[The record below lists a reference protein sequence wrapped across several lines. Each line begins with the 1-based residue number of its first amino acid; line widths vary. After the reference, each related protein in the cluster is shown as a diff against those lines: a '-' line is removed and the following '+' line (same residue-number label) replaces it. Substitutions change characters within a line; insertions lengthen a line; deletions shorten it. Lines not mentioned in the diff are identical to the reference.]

1 MKKVLSFVLIL
12 SLLLSMSVV
21 AFAAGSPVVGP
32 GGDSANVAVPA
43 PVKNDE
49 VDIDSIPETAG
60 VSTDNDAAIITAF
73 SALNAKNKALA
84 MKYAAELINKGYKI
98 VSGFAVV
105 GAEDQNAVVEGVK
118 VFVTIPDGCSVFVN
132 GEEVTPTEVDGK
144 LVITVTTPAF
154 VFIVRK

>member
-32 GGDSANVAVPA
+32 GGDSANVVVPA

-49 VDIDSIPETAG
+49 VDIDSIPKTAG
-60 VSTDNDAAIITAF
+60 VSTDNDAVIITAF

-105 GAEDQNAVVEGVK
+105 DAKDQNAVVEGVK
-118 VFVTIPDGCSVFVN
+118 VFVTIPDGCSIFVN
-132 GEEVTPTEVDGK
+132 DGEVTPAEVDGK
-144 LVITVTTPAF
+144 LEITVTTPAF